1 MTPAPALA
9 RLDQVQL
16 VMGTGVRY
24 ALRGVPDPLA
34 ARAAVA
40 EAVLWLERVDRVF
53 STYRDDSAVSRLR
66 RDEPVS
72 TEDDAVVEEVLGRCE
87 AAWELTDGWFDP
99 WAVPEGFDPSALV
112 KGWSLEHVGRLL
124 APVCAGFLV
133 DAGGDLLVRGRPELG
148 RGWSVGVRH
157 PLEAGALAAVLAVDA
172 PPGRGTA
179 VATSGTYARGDHV
192 IDPYTGTPRAG
203 LLSATVVGPD
213 PGLADALATAVFVE
227 GLDGLDRIVG
237 LTGYEG
243 FLVDHHRQT
252 WATPGLSFAAA

>member
-87 AAWELTDGWFDP
+87 AAWELTDGWFDLGRSRGLRP
-99 WAVPEGFDPSALV
+99 QRPGQGLV
-112 KGWSLEHVGRLL
+112 AGARRTAAGTGLCRL
-124 APVCAGFLV
+124 PRR
-133 DAGGDLLVRGRPELG
+133 RGR
-148 RGWSVGVRH
+148 
-157 PLEAGALAAVLAVDA
+157 
-172 PPGRGTA
+172 
-179 VATSGTYARGDHV
+179 
-192 IDPYTGTPRAG
+192 
-203 LLSATVVGPD
+203 
-213 PGLADALATAVFVE
+213 
-227 GLDGLDRIVG
+227 
-237 LTGYEG
+237 
-243 FLVDHHRQT
+243 
-252 WATPGLSFAAA
+252 